1 MEKKRRRALE
11 HIHRLTLMEEMENRA
26 ELNIRT
32 CVCVCVHLRVCS
44 ENEAEGR

>member
-32 CVCVCVHLRVCS
+32 CMCVHLRVCS

>member
-32 CVCVCVHLRVCS
+32 CVCVHLRVCS